1 VESSLVFQTDT
12 QQRYEKR
19 YGKGIQVMLQRLGVL
34 ILAGMVT
41 LASHVALAAP
51 TSSSPKAEMQK
62 TIDDIIAIAE
72 AHQGDTQKSV
82 RREKLRT
89 LINPK
94 FNFAEMAKRS
104 LGPNWNEITPDE
116 QKEFTT
122 VFSELLARTYLS
134 KIETV
139 KPGMVKVDSEQV
151 ESPRAVVKTTVTSKG
166 DTFPIDYKM
175 SLHDNSWQ
183 VYDVVIENIGL
194 VANYRNE
201 FSGVIRK
208 EKFDGLMTKLRKK
221 IE

>member
-1 VESSLVFQTDT
+1 
-12 QQRYEKR
+12 
-19 YGKGIQVMLQRLGVL
+19 MLQRLSML
-34 ILAGMVT
+34 ILAGVVT
-41 LASHVALAAP
+41 LSSYVAVAAP
-51 TSSSPKAEMQK
+51 VTASPKAEMQK

-72 AHQGDTQKSV
+72 AHQGDAQKGV
-82 RREKLRT
+82 RRDKLRT

-104 LGPNWNEITPDE
+104 LGPNWNEITPEE
-116 QKEFTT
+116 QKDFTA

-139 KPGMVKVDSEQV
+139 KPGMVKVESEQI

-175 SLHDNSWQ
+175 SIHDNTWQ

-208 EKFDGLMTKLRKK
+208 EKFDGLIAKLRKK